1 MKALVKICIFLVG
14 ALFIF
19 SGFVK
24 ADDPLGF
31 SYKLQEYFEAFGPA
45 WKWAIPFSFPLA
57 CFIPVLEMIL
67 GFMALIGSFKK
78 FTLWML
84 FLMDLF
90 FTFLTFYTAHYN
102 KVLECGC
109 FGDAISMTPW
119 VTFWKDVVIL
129 IIIGIIALGNKHY
142 TPVLPKM
149 VQNGALVI
157 FILGSASFSWYCYNY
172 LPVIDFRPYKV
183 GTDIKKDMKGID
195 DVVKYHYTLIN
206 KQTKEKKEFD
216 KFPDNYQATWDFDTS
231 GTRTE
236 ILKKGIPAKIFDF
249 NIVSLDG
256 NDYTDSVLS
265 NPNYNLL
272 LVSSTITDANTS
284 PETIKKINDL
294 YAECVKNHIKFMCLT
309 ASGEGDINTYK
320 QKNHAEYPFLNTD
333 DTQLRTMIRSN
344 PGLVML
350 KAGIVIAMWH
360 YHSIPDYKSLNEQ
373 YFKK

>member
-45 WKWAIPFSFPLA
+45 WKWAIPFSLPLA

-67 GFMALIGSFKK
+67 GFMCLMGAFKR

-109 FGDAISMTPW
+109 FGDAIPMTPW

-129 IIIGIIALGNKHY
+129 VLIGIIAIGHKNYLS
-142 TPVLPKM
+142 VVSPKLEKAM
-149 VQNGALVI
+149 VIL
-157 FILGSASFSWYCYNY
+157 FILCSIAFSWYCYNY

-183 GTDIKKDMKGID
+183 GTDIKRDMKGGIP
-195 DVVKYHYTLIN
+195 DVLKYYYTLKN
-206 KQTKEKKEFD
+206 KKSGETKEFD
-216 KFPDNYQATWDFDTS
+216 KFPDNYQVDWDYVS
-231 GTRTE
+231 SRTDVV
-236 ILKKGIPAKIFDF
+236 KKGVEAKIHDF
-249 NIVSLDG
+249 NI
-256 NDYTDSVLS
+256 T
-265 NPNYNLL
+265 
-272 LVSSTITDANTS
+272 
-284 PETIKKINDL
+284 
-294 YAECVKNHIKFMCLT
+294 
-309 ASGEGDINTYK
+309 
-320 QKNHAEYPFLNTD
+320 
-333 DTQLRTMIRSN
+333 
-344 PGLVML
+344 
-350 KAGIVIAMWH
+350 
-360 YHSIPDYKSLNEQ
+360 
-373 YFKK
+373 